1 MELYEIVK
9 FTHKP
14 VKGEEYFEP
23 EVITAT
29 MDKNLAEKMLE
40 IYKSN
45 QGENESYNIRTLRE
59 PKAVP
64 FNSASSC
71 CEHCPTCNSYTRCL
85 LTILEH
91 PNEIIRCIHFGR
103 LKEYKLRRMND
114 ENKGE

>member
-1 MELYEIVK
+1 MEIYEIVK
-9 FTHKP
+9 FVHKP

-29 MDKNLAEKMLE
+29 MDKELAEQMLS

-45 QGENESYNIRTLRE
+45 QGENEAYHIRTLRE

-64 FNSASSC
+64 FND
-71 CEHCPTCNSYTRCL
+71 EPQFYQHCQACNSYHRCL

-91 PNEIIRCIHFGR
+91 PAEMIRCINFGR
-103 LKEYKLRRMND
+103 LKEYKIRRMNY
-114 ENKGE
+114 E